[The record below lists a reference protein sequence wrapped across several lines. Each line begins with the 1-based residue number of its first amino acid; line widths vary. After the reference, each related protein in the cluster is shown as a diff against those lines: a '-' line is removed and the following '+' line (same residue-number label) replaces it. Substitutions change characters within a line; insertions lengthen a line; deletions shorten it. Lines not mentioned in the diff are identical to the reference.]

1 MGYFCFKI
9 PSMKKT
15 IIFAGAVIFCF
26 ASLNLF
32 ASKKEIKSN
41 APAAQASISGVV
53 VDKVSNERLAG
64 VTIQFPESDKK
75 IYSDSKGE
83 FNISGIAPGTY
94 TVKINCISYKDREV
108 QVRITRPQNEKIK
121 VQLSPIEP

>member
-1 MGYFCFKI
+1 
-9 PSMKKT
+9 MKKT
-15 IIFAGAVIFCF
+15 IIFAGAVLFCV

-41 APAAQASISGVV
+41 SPSVQASITGVV

-83 FNISGIAPGTY
+83 FTISGVTPGTY
-94 TVKINCISYKDREV
+94 KVKLNCISYKDREV
-108 QVRITRPQNEKIK
+108 LVRITKPQNEKIK